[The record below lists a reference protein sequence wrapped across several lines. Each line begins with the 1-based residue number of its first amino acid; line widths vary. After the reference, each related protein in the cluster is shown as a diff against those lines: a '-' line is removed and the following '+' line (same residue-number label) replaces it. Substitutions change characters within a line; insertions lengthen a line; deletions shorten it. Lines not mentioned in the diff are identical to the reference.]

1 MLSKRE
7 IIFLIH
13 ILFVGPVLMYLGYFK
28 DTSNKMVFNVVLIV
42 GIVVTLYHL
51 YLLSISI
58 KNKKQYNQKVI

>member
-1 MLSKRE
+1 MLNQRE

-13 ILFVGPVLMYLGYFK
+13 IFFVGPLLIYLGYFK
-28 DTSNKMVFNVVLIV
+28 DKANKMVFNVVLIL
-42 GIVVTLYHL
+42 GIVVSLYHL

>member
-7 IIFLIH
+7 IIFIIH
-13 ILFVGPVLMYLGYFK
+13 ILFVGPVLIYLGYFK
-28 DTSNKMVFNVVLIV
+28 DKSNKMVFNVVLIL

-51 YLLSISI
+51 YLLTISI